1 MTSRYHIF
9 IGTTL
14 DDLKNERRELFRVV
28 MELGHIPVG
37 EDYFDPLD
45 RNSASLIKK
54 NIEECDYF
62 ICLAAHRYTGGADGH
77 SALEDEY
84 TWAVKKEI
92 PVIALII
99 DEKARWKAS
108 KKEKD
113 PAIVKK
119 LEGFKVKLRKE
130 PHETWSGTADL
141 RQKFMGLLI
150 QEMNIH
156 PRQGWVKARETVD
169 PLVVNELSR
178 LSSENEELKKR
189 IRMESGELVTR
200 LGEQVRHTLKILALN
215 KVTLSFYYTSGENWE
230 NARKF
235 RYLRIFRL
243 LVPELSLG
251 KTTAEISRFLG
262 NVLNPDLEKTVRKD
276 YPTPSNTIRKIMADF
291 SLLKL
296 VKNLEAGGKGGGSG
310 DDEVWE
316 ITGYGKELYTAY
328 RLRQLE
334 RPFTK
339 KG

>member
-1 MTSRYHIF
+1 

-14 DDLKNERRELFRVV
+14 DDLKNERRELFRMV

-37 EDYFDPLD
+37 GDYFDPSD
-45 RNSASLIKK
+45 RNSLSLIKK

-62 ICLAAHRYTGGADGH
+62 ICPVAHRYAGEDGR
-77 SALEDEY
+77 SPLEDEY
-84 TWAVKKEI
+84 TWAVRKEI
-92 PVIALII
+92 PVIALVI
-99 DEKARWKAS
+99 DEKARWKAA

-119 LEGFKVKLRKE
+119 LEAFKAKLRKE
-130 PHETWSGTADL
+130 PHETWTGTAEL

-150 QEMNIH
+150 QEMNVH

-189 IRMESGELVTR
+189 IRVESGELVTR
-200 LGEQVRHTLKILALN
+200 LGEQVKHTLRILALN

-230 NARKF
+230 NSRKF
-235 RYLRIFRL
+235 RYLRLFRL

-296 VKNLEAGGKGGGSG
+296 VKNSDAGRNGSSG
-310 DDEVWE
+310 DSEVWE

-334 RPFTK
+334 RPFAK